1 MKPFRAIAAV
11 LALGVAFTGLG
22 PAAAAPQAKI
32 TTAVSLT
39 APASGPYGSTIKLSG
54 RLWRYGTTTGVNYA
68 TVQLQ
73 RTAHNKAA
81 WATYKTAK
89 TNADGTFAFSVVQ
102 SGAYDYRA
110 YFAGSP
116 VYTGAL
122 SPVRYPV
129 TNQKVFFDSITTTN
143 NTTGAMRATGRVYP
157 APPTGTIVYLQH
169 WVVSARQWQT
179 VGSGRTSSNAVTI
192 NLTRPASL
200 MSYRLVVA
208 ARYPYGAGVSP
219 TKGFANYV
227 WRSAYARPI
236 LGTSGNGS
244 YGFNNPSEMWMRLPQ
259 ESNQYWVWVDTTTR
273 CKRIEGD
280 LGAAGLNSNPMN
292 VIFSTGRLLF
302 STTVNPGAYDM
313 AFGVTFMEN
322 EDELSIRVS
331 KSSPTVE
338 TLIVE
343 MRALC
348 SN

>member
-1 MKPFRAIAAV
+1 MKVFRAIAAV
-11 LALGVAFTGLG
+11 LALGVALTGVG

-32 TTAVSLT
+32 TTALSLT

-54 RLWRYGTTTGVNYA
+54 KLWRYGTTTGVNYA

-129 TNQKVFFDSITTTN
+129 TTQKVIFDSIVTTN
-143 NTTGAMRATGRVYP
+143 NTTGAMRATGRVFP
-157 APPTGTIVYLQH
+157 TPPTGTTVYLQH
-169 WVVSARQWQT
+169 WLASKWQT
-179 VGSGRTSSNAVTI
+179 VGSGKTSSNAVTI
-192 NLTRPASL
+192 NLTRPASYL
-200 MSYRLVVA
+200 SYRLVVA
-208 ARYPYGAGVSP
+208 GRYPYGPGISP

-227 WRSAYARPI
+227 WRNAFDRP
-236 LGTSGNGS
+236 LVGSTGNGQH
-244 YGFNNPSEMWMRLPQ
+244 GITEQRELWMRVP
-259 ESNQYWVWVDTTTR
+259 ETSNYYWVHVNSSR

-280 LGAAGLNSNPMN
+280 LGAAYFNQTPMYVVFN
-292 VIFSTGRLLF
+292 TDRLLF
-302 STTVNPGAYDM
+302 NTTLDPSMYDVPFGANLI
-313 AFGVTFMEN
+313 GG
-322 EDELSIRVS
+322 EDVLTIRAS
-331 KSSPTVE
+331 KNGSSSE
-338 TLIVE
+338 TLVVQ
-343 MRALC
+343 MRSLC